1 MGPVESVD
9 RVQGDINVQRCAQRT
24 LAAGRI
30 GHPRG
35 VLSVVG
41 TKARIQE
48 VFGRMGIVLVPALRS
63 KRSKSSSIIAQ
74 GLREDVVGSRP
85 SQERRCGL
93 T

>member
-1 MGPVESVD
+1 
-9 RVQGDINVQRCAQRT
+9 
-24 LAAGRI
+24 
-30 GHPRG
+30 
-35 VLSVVG
+35 
-41 TKARIQE
+41 
-48 VFGRMGIVLVPALRS
+48 MGIVLVPALRS